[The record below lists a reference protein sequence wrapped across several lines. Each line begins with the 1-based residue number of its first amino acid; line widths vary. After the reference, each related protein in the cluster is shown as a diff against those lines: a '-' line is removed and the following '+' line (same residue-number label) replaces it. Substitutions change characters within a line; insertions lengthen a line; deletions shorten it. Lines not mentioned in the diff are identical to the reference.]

1 MFGWFKK
8 KSTPQSEAVCQK
20 LLQFQKPMILV
31 QALAEEISE
40 YYKAVKSGKS
50 SAPAYQRKDD
60 SVVGIWRDTR
70 LEVLRQ
76 LWGYGASEPTLL
88 ADRFQQKKLLYAFFE
103 NKPQY
108 EYSHQP
114 SGDPL
119 HDTLQAL
126 FHVYLLLEK
135 AGTAVGDKET
145 DGLFLKCVAKKTI
158 FSDFEEDAKVLRT
171 EWTAFEQAVHGSGG
185 IPAMPCTLLEIL
197 YKDVTRKTKTI
208 ALSAQFGPDYQTN
221 MNDLVNRVEEQMHD
235 QGKSQESINKKMEQ
249 LRSTYKKL
257 LAADEP
263 DHLT

>member
-8 KSTPQSEAVCQK
+8 KSNPQSEAVCQK

-158 FSDFEEDAKVLRT
+158 FSDFEEDAKVLRADGLPLNKQFT
-171 EWTAFEQAVHGSGG
+171 GRKAFRRCHVHS
-185 IPAMPCTLLEIL
+185 L
-197 YKDVTRKTKTI
+197 KFSTR
-208 ALSAQFGPDYQTN
+208 
-221 MNDLVNRVEEQMHD
+221 M
-235 QGKSQESINKKMEQ
+235 SQEKLRRLGKKKVGHSEFQ
-249 LRSTYKKL
+249 RCLRNVP
-257 LAADEP
+257 AR
-263 DHLT
+263 